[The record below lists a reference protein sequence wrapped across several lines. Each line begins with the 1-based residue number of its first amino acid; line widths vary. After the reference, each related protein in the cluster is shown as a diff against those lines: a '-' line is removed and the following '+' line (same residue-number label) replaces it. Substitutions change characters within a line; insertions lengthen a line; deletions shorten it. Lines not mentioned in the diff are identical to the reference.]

1 MLLLKMKQYNYTLT
15 TTQTASDAGSVS
27 AQTISISGSNNVVFS
42 LSGIDQSYSTVNK
55 VIAEFPDRAQ
65 RVFTRNL
72 TAANLST
79 ISATNFEEIIE
90 SEVQEICNKD
100 ITFNLLRDDGFID
113 THVLTFDVNVTNLAD
128 YTDINLIKSEY
139 IATDLNDSN
148 LILSFNA
155 DDPNI
160 TGINTI
166 NLEDL
171 KGSKSIYYGS
181 SATEVSSFSAL
192 ISFHAD
198 TIITNASRSNLKGL
212 VYRTGSDRER
222 ISVKYR
228 TRVPAVTTE
237 LEYSDETEVYV
248 PAIPNTTFF
257 HVSGQLVWHANEE
270 VQVKSF
276 NVPLVD
282 TLGAFTSS
290 HNDAYFKNYFTS
302 ALQPISANYFFIDLY
317 DLSGCNV
324 ELCDCATLTAYI
336 NY

>member
-1 MLLLKMKQYNYTLT
+1 MKQYNYTLT
-15 TTQTASDAGSVS
+15 TTQTAITAGSVS
-27 AQTISISGSNNVVFS
+27 DETISITGSNNVIFS
-42 LSGIDQSYSTVNK
+42 FSGIGQSYSAVNK

-65 RVFTRNL
+65 RVFTRSL
-72 TAANLST
+72 TASDLST
-79 ISATNFEEIIE
+79 ISAITFEEIIE
-90 SEVQEICNKD
+90 SEVQDICNKD
-100 ITFNLLRDDGFID
+100 ITFNLLRDDGFVD
-113 THVLTFDVNVTNLAD
+113 THTLTFYVNSTNLTD

-139 IATDLNDSN
+139 VGIDEKDNN
-148 LILSFNA
+148 LILTFNA

-160 TGINTI
+160 TGVNTI
-166 NLEDL
+166 NLQEL
-171 KGSKSIYYGS
+171 GSTTIYYGS
-181 SATEVSSFSAL
+181 SSTEVSSFSAL

-212 VYRTGSDRER
+212 VYRSGSDRER

-228 TRVPAVTTE
+228 TRVPTVTTE
-237 LEYSDETEVYV
+237 LEYYDETEVYV
-248 PAIPNTTFF
+248 PAIPNTTFY
-257 HVSGQLVWHANEE
+257 HTSGQIVWHANEE

-290 HNDAYFKNYFTS
+290 HSDAYFKNYFTN